1 MRKIVI
7 ALTLFLSIISYS
19 QTNSIN
25 YKAIV
30 KDNLGNVISN
40 QTITVQIGILQGLA
54 QTNVYTETHAPTTD
68 ANGIVVLNI
77 GLGTPVSGTYGDINW
92 ASDDHYLNVQIDSGS
107 GLVDLGT
114 TQFMAVPYA
123 LSSADNNWDK
133 APTHIYNSSDPVA
146 IGLSDQPDGQ
156 LEIESNSGVATP
168 QLTLSEA
175 EDDYARLNY
184 KTTNGSS
191 YWTLAGL
198 TQPDVEDD
206 RFNVYNSRYGNVIM
220 MKGNGRVGIGADPS
234 SDFHVGFGK
243 SVLFGNSLS
252 GSGTKLMWL
261 PDKAAFRAGFLTGG
275 FFSDRWDDANVGYNS
290 FAANSNNFASGA
302 YTTAFGTAT
311 EATGEIATVFGLRT
325 LANAYNSFSIGRYN
339 IGGGDPISWIE
350 TDPLFE
356 IGNGSDGSNR
366 SNALTILKNGTV
378 IAPSLD
384 IGEITDDKT
393 LVTKEYVDTN
403 SSISTGLEAL
413 NEGNGIGWRLIGRN
427 PDNLGDI
434 GLNAIDFSN
443 WTLPSTTN
451 GATGDY
457 AMAVGNRSSA
467 EGNYSFAMGNIASA
481 QGDLSFAFGQNT
493 IARSLSEVV
502 VGSYNENYA
511 PGTNGA
517 TQWNEIDRLFVIGNG
532 PTFDNRSNALIVLKN
547 GTITAPSFDI
557 GEITDDKALVTKE
570 YLEANV
576 DTSTG
581 LETLDEGNGFGWR
594 LKNQDPNNYGDIG
607 LNAMDL
613 SAQINPS
620 TTTGATGNY
629 STAMGLGTEAS
640 SIGSTSMG
648 LNTLASGVGSTALGD
663 RTEATGF
670 NSTALGENTIASNRA
685 SIAMGR
691 STEASGESSTSMGEG
706 TEASASWSTAMGLN
720 TVASGIS
727 STAMGNTTNAI
738 GTSSIAMG
746 LGTNAGAIYTTAIGR
761 YNIGGGNGTTWV
773 DTDPLFEVGN
783 GTSGASRDNALTILK
798 NGNIGIGRHTPS
810 SLLEIAHGSSAPTP
824 GNVSN
829 ALSIYNTGNANSWQ
843 LYSSSGGGLVLYRN
857 GAFRG
862 GFDGTSGVYNSVSDR
877 RVKSDI
883 QSLEQGT
890 LDKVMQL
897 NPVSYRMKAQ
907 SGNER
912 TIGLISQEVEQVFP
926 EVTDYVKEHDLLTL
940 SYSELIPVL
949 IKAIQEQQTTIERL
963 NQRITQLEKK

>member
-54 QTNVYTETHAPTTD
+54 QTNVYIETHAPTTD

-92 ASDDHYLNVQIDSGS
+92 ASDDHYLNVQIDIGS

-133 APTHIYNSSDPVA
+133 ASTHIYNSSDPVG

-220 MKGNGRVGIGADPS
+220 MKGDGRVGIGTDPS

-325 LANAYNSFSIGRYN
+325 LANAYNSFTIGRYN

-356 IGNGSDGSNR
+356 IGNGSDTSNR
-366 SNALTILKNGTV
+366 NNALTILKNGTV
-378 IAPSLD
+378 IAPSFD
-384 IGEITDDKT
+384 IAEITDDKA
-393 LVTKEYVDTN
+393 LVTKEYVDAN
-403 SSISTGLEAL
+403 SSISNGLEAL
-413 NEGNGIGWRLIGRN
+413 NEGNGIGWRLIGRDPN
-427 PDNLGDI
+427 NLGDI

-451 GATGDY
+451 GATGNY
-457 AMAVGNRSSA
+457 SMAVGSGSRA

-493 IARSLSEVV
+493 IAGSLGEVV
-502 VGSYNENYA
+502 VGSYNETYA

-517 TQWNEIDRLFVIGNG
+517 TQWNETDRLFVIGNG
-532 PTFDNRSNALIVLKN
+532 PAFDNRSNALIVLKN

-576 DTSTG
+576 DNSTG
-581 LETLDEGNGFGWR
+581 LETIDEGNGLGWR
-594 LKNQDPNNYGDIG
+594 LKGQDPNNFGDIG
-607 LNAMDL
+607 LNAVDL
-613 SAQINPS
+613 SSQNSGS
-620 TTTGATGNY
+620 TTTGATG
-629 STAMGLGTEAS
+629 
-640 SIGSTSMG
+640 
-648 LNTLASGVGSTALGD
+648 D
-663 RTEATGF
+663 
-670 NSTALGENTIASNRA
+670 
-685 SIAMGR
+685 
-691 STEASGESSTSMGEG
+691 
-706 TEASASWSTAMGLN
+706 
-720 TVASGIS
+720 S
-727 STAMGNTTNAI
+727 STAMGSRTTASGSRSTAMGDNTIASGLGSTTMGTFTIASGFSATALGESTLASGSRSTAMGFVMIAPSFAETVLGCYNTT
-738 GTSSIAMG
+738 
-746 LGTNAGAIYTTAIGR
+746 YTPNSETIWDA
-761 YNIGGGNGTTWV
+761 
-773 DTDPLFEVGN
+773 TDRLFVVGN
-783 GTSGASRDNALTILK
+783 GTSISNRSNALTVLK
-798 NGNIGIGRHTPS
+798 NGNIGVGRDTPS

-824 GNVSN
+824 SDVSN

-907 SGNER
+907 SDNSR

-949 IKAIQEQQTTIERL
+949 IKAIQEQQTTIETL